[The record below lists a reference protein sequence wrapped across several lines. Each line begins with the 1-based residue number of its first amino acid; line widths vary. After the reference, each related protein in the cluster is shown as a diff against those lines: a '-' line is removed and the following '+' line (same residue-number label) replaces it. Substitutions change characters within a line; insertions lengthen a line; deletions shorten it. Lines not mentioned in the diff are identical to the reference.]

1 MLEIRRERVTEL
13 CMEWNNRHD
22 DLYRWAEGPIIARR
36 YQGRGWRGIW
46 VTQAEAN
53 NGISFNYFDYTVGQA
68 SNTAR
73 NYPVA
78 KTGADLTW
86 SLSEGNYGY
95 LVYNY
100 ALEWSEKMYTYP
112 ISTKALTLNPGLGQ
126 NYGW

>member
-1 MLEIRRERVTEL
+1 
-13 CMEWNNRHD
+13 MEWNNRHD
-22 DLYRWAEGPIIARR
+22 DLRRWAEGPIIARR

-53 NGISFNYFDYTVGQA
+53 NGISFNYVDYTIGQA

-73 NYPVA
+73 NYPVS

-95 LVYNY
+95 LIYNY
-100 ALEWSEKMYTYP
+100 ALEWSDKMYTYP
-112 ISTKALTLNPGLGQ
+112 ISTKALTLNPALGQ

>member
-1 MLEIRRERVTEL
+1 MQVAFRILSALINYDEL
-13 CMEWNNRHD
+13 
-22 DLYRWAEGPIIARR
+22 
-36 YQGRGWRGIW
+36 
-46 VTQAEAN
+46 T
-53 NGISFNYFDYTVGQA
+53 